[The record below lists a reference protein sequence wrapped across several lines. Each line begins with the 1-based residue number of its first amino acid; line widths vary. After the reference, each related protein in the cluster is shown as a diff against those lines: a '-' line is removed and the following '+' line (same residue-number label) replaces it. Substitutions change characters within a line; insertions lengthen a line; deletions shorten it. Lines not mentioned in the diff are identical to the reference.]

1 MDIIYPVGGRSPWNR
16 EELRYS
22 IRSACQHLSVD
33 RVIVSGDAPAWFT
46 GTRVPGKDDGPK
58 VRNVLRKIRAAL
70 EVSGPRVV
78 LLCDDVYLLRPP
90 DLRWGYKGL
99 LSRAVDR
106 MRRTRPAADGFLRSS
121 IATLELLR
129 EMGIPE
135 PLDFSTHRPWAMDR
149 DQAIQTVDLCLS
161 LGKDVDFQAVHWATH
176 GGEVFRAPQAKA
188 RIWRGTPPAGDVYSS
203 GEGCERHPGYRAW
216 CDTRWPD
223 ACRWEG

>member
-78 LLCDDVYLLRPP
+78 LLCDDVYLLRLP

-106 MRRTRPAADGFLRSS
+106 MRRTRPPSDNFLQSS
-121 IATLELLR
+121 IATLKMLR
-129 EMGIPE
+129 EFGIDE
-135 PLDFSTHRPWAMDR
+135 PLDFSTHRPWVMDR
-149 DQAIQTVDLCLS
+149 DQAIETVDLCLR
-161 LGKDVDFQAVHWATH
+161 LPFAVDFQPIHWAIH
-176 GGEVFRAPQAKA
+176 GGEVQRATQAK
-188 RIWRGTPPAGDVYSS
+188 RRSWKGPPTGDIFSS

>member
-1 MDIIYPVGGRSPWNR
+1 MDLIYPVGGRSSWNR

-149 DQAIQTVDLCLS
+149 EQAVETVDLCLH
-161 LGKDVDFQAVHWATH
+161 LPFAVDFQPLHWAIH
-176 GGEVFRAPQAKA
+176 GGAVQRATQAK
-188 RIWRGTPPAGDVYSS
+188 RRSWKGVPTGDIFSS
-203 GEGCERHPGYRAW
+203 GDGCERDPRFREW
-216 CDTRWPD
+216 CAATWPVP
-223 ACRWEG
+223 CRWEGA